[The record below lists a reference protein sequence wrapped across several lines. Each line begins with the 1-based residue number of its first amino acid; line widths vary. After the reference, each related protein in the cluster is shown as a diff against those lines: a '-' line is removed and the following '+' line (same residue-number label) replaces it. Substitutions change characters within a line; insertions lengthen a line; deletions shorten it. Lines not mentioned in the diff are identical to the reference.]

1 MRLVLGTA
9 IAFLVVFL
17 IVVMIVSDRAVL
29 REPATITMMGYA
41 LDWTVRLFG
50 ALTAVASAIGF
61 LLIAATK
68 GPMERQI
75 ALVLPL
81 LAGLL
86 LLSATWSLGV
96 AVGAVAV
103 AWLLRKG
110 SSANS

>member
-1 MRLVLGTA
+1 MRIVLGTA

-17 IVVMIVSDRAVL
+17 IVGMIASESVH

-41 LDWTVRLFG
+41 LDWTIRLFG
-50 ALTAVASAIGF
+50 ALTAVTSAVGL

-75 ALVLPL
+75 TLVLPL

-96 AVGAVAV
+96 AVGAVTV